1 MDLIQAKNT
10 GQMKADMAKFEQ
22 VHPSSNGIRN
32 DSPNM
37 KLNPLN
43 NSEFLR
49 RDNRL
54 VGRDQASVHT
64 NKDNSH
70 YEFILNKTHKRSNS
84 DFDKLPLHIQ
94 NNNISIVNNINI
106 NDPQRN
112 SINIYTGSTNTV
124 DDCKSNDSTEYI
136 SNLAYE
142 TNCSSPVVE
151 IEEEEI
157 HKHNIHH

>member
-1 MDLIQAKNT
+1 MGLIQAKNT
-10 GQMKADMAKFEQ
+10 EQMKADMAKFEQ
-22 VHPSSNGIRN
+22 VDPSSNGIRN
-32 DSPNM
+32 DSPNI

-54 VGRDQASVHT
+54 VGRDQASVHA

-70 YEFILNKTHKRSNS
+70 YEFILNKAHKRSHS

-112 SINIYTGSTNTV
+112 SINIYTGSNSTNTV
-124 DDCKSNDSTEYI
+124 DDCKSNDSTE
-136 SNLAYE
+136 
-142 TNCSSPVVE
+142 
-151 IEEEEI
+151 
-157 HKHNIHH
+157 